1 VTAVPPPLGDGR
13 GRRLAV
19 VALWAVA
26 QGAAAAVA
34 ALSLRAVFAALH
46 DGGGVPIWAVAAL
59 ASAGVALAGARVME
73 RTAAEGLGYAYAQAL
88 RRRLLGRLARQPAR
102 AVARRRTGYVAL
114 RFVGDLSAAR
124 LWLSQGLARLIA
136 AAVVAPIALGAL
148 ALWDWRLAIAAG
160 APLALGAAATAL
172 LARRLGPAQE
182 KLRARRAQIAAE
194 MVERAPLAPLL
205 RLTGRLS
212 QEQSALEDRSAA
224 LERAA
229 TAHARAAALARGA
242 ADAAWGLSAAALVG
256 ATIAFDAAPADLAM
270 ALALTGLLLRPLRDL
285 AGVADRREAWRVAR
299 EKLDAILT
307 QPRLPAGAP
316 PVKADADAGAP
327 ERGGALAIEALSGPG
342 VADVTLSAPAGA
354 RIAVIGPVGS
364 GKSALLALIAGLE
377 APTSGAVRIDGAD
390 PLALGVVARARA
402 LAFIGPQA
410 PVLRGSLRRALTL
423 GLRKR
428 PRDATVLST
437 ARDFGLGPALERLG
451 GLDGRVEEGGR
462 NLSDG
467 ERRAVLLTRA
477 ALSRARL
484 LLLDDPTAGLS
495 AEQRTAALAM
505 IDAAPGAV
513 VVATHDAE
521 LAARADLVAVMRDGR
536 LVAFG
541 PAGTTIA
548 RDGSSGTP
556 PRAA

>member
-46 DGGGVPIWAVAAL
+46 AGGGVPVWAVAAL

-73 RTAAEGLGYAYAQAL
+73 RTAAEALGYAYAQAV

-102 AVARRRTGYVAL
+102 AVARRRSGYVAL

-124 LWLSQGLARLIA
+124 LWLARGLARLIA
-136 AAVVAPIALGAL
+136 AAAAAPIALGAL

-160 APLALGAAATAL
+160 APLALGAAATML

-182 KLRARRAQIAAE
+182 RLRARRARIAAE

-205 RLTGRLS
+205 RLAGRLS
-212 QEQSALEDRSAA
+212 REQAALEDRSAA

-256 ATIAFDAAPADLAM
+256 ATLAFDAAPADLAM

-299 EKLDAILT
+299 DKLDAILT

-316 PVKADADAGAP
+316 PVQNDAGAAEP
-327 ERGGALAIEALSGPG
+327 GGALSIEALTGPG
-342 VADVTLSAPAGA
+342 VAEVTLSAPAGA

-377 APTSGAVRIDGAD
+377 APTQGAVRIDGAD
-390 PLALGVVARARA
+390 PLALGAVARARA

-428 PRDATVLST
+428 PRDAAVLAA

-495 AEQRTAALAM
+495 AEQRTAALTM

-513 VVATHDAE
+513 VMATHDAD

-541 PAGTTIA
+541 PQEAVFP
-548 RDGSSGTP
+548 RDASSGTP
-556 PRAA
+556 PCAA